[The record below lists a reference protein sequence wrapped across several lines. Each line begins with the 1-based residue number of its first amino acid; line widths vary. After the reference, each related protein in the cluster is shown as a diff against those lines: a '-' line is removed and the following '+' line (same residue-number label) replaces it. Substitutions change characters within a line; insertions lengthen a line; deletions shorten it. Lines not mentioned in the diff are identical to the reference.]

1 FEVGGTA
8 RILTAKITPRRF
20 RKREG
25 RGVYFLT
32 LNIAKVAQSLTAARN
47 AKTGVA
53 LGSDE
58 GTGAA
63 PVRC

>member
-1 FEVGGTA
+1 
-8 RILTAKITPRRF
+8 
-20 RKREG
+20 
-25 RGVYFLT
+25 
-32 LNIAKVAQSLTAARN
+32 LTAARN

-63 PVRC
+63 PIRFSTFFASF